1 MLCLKMRKGPVVL
14 LMMLLTAGVQI
25 SAGLA
30 SSGASG
36 ASSGAATHHF
46 GSAIYGSSSH
56 DRVSVSSSSTT
67 HSHSSRRVL
76 VSPNVSRVC
85 EARDVVKFGGM
96 TQGEVE
102 AMVGACGAPCFM
114 KLIAGNG
121 TACVDS
127 CVNTTYGFTAD
138 CSNCFGVFSQCIASN
153 CIMQCAAGTEVPQ
166 CIKCIESKC
175 APHFN
180 ACGHPMTVHY
190 TLQVQALSP
199 DEKPALS
206 SGSTTSANTLV
217 ALLMIATAAWGG
229 NHWPCAGV

>member
-1 MLCLKMRKGPVVL
+1 
-14 LMMLLTAGVQI
+14 MLLTAGVQI

-76 VSPNVSRVC
+76 ISPNDDILLSQQQAVC